1 MIKNIIILVLLLMV
15 LSECGGN
22 GTQAKPTLGGIGKVL
37 NCMFAP
43 DDEWCIAERARQKEH
58 LQ

>member
-15 LSECGGN
+15 LSQCGSN

-37 NCMFAP
+37 DCMFNP
-43 DDEWCIAERARQKEH
+43 DDEWCVAERERQKGH
-58 LQ
+58 LK